1 MDLSIEET
9 IEQVAMNS
17 RWSVKQLELLRKVHG
32 DEFIKS
38 VFVLECDA
46 EETQLNDAMAI
57 Q

>member
-38 VFVLECDA
+38 MFVLECDA
-46 EETQLNDAMAI
+46 EETQLNDAMTI